1 MKKLRPSQTR
11 FLPGIITFSLSLVLS
26 SCQTQ
31 AKEEEKTGTSTNI
44 PSLFE
49 RSDTLPPTVPRAIY
63 PPTPTSSD
71 REDQNQEEIPLLH
84 SSQNDPLPDDPV
96 TAMNLTREM
105 DIAVVLRTLA
115 KGAEINLLLGHH
127 VSGPVALSI
136 SKEMPWNELFEQIV
150 EAHSL
155 HYSYRNGLLRV
166 LSRED
171 LEKQIALEQS
181 LRQREEAREAR
192 RRAEPLRVELYRAR
206 YANAEILAES
216 LKQSFSILQGD
227 SSTGAREQISI
238 ISDRDSGLL
247 VIHAPSGF
255 MENVLNLA
263 QNLDQP
269 AYQILIEASI
279 VQTNTETARDL
290 GVQWGGLW
298 SGMDGGQVSVGT
310 PLNFD
315 GDDARGLFNANFP
328 AQFVSEG
335 GAGLTFGAT
344 RFSSNTQL
352 QMQLTAMQREGELE
366 IVSNPSITTLDKQ
379 TATIE
384 SGEERPF
391 RSTTG
396 TGLAATSGVEFKKAL
411 LRLEVTPQVID
422 DDWIKLHI
430 ITTKDDFDE
439 SRPVTVDD
447 TIQFPIITRS
457 ATTTLYLADGQ
468 TTVIGGLST
477 NAQSDQV
484 TGIPL
489 LKDLPL
495 LGGLFRSTKT
505 QNTFNDTLIFL
516 TPRII
521 PGRSVAEII
530 HPDSPIP
537 PDLREEPAQKPD
549 SGLEEYPNDPLK
561 EE

>member
-1 MKKLRPSQTR
+1 MRKIFPINNPFWRR
-11 FLPGIITFSLSLVLS
+11 LPLLATVLLLS
-26 SCQTQ
+26 SCQATN
-31 AKEEEKTGTSTNI
+31 STADSHPGPGNI
-44 PSLFE
+44 PPLLE
-49 RSDTLPPTVPRAIY
+49 RVDSPPPTVPRAVT
-63 PPTPTSSD
+63 PPPPGSGLARQATDPTPATS
-71 REDQNQEEIPLLH
+71 IG
-84 SSQNDPLPDDPV
+84 NDPLPDFLV
-96 TAMNLTREM
+96 TDLELTR
-105 DIAVVLRTLA
+105 DTDLALVLRTLA
-115 KGAEINLLLGHH
+115 RGAEVNLLLGNK
-127 VSGPVALSI
+127 VQGPLEISLSQEI
-136 SKEMPWNELFEQIV
+136 SWNDLFEQII
-150 EAHSL
+150 ETHSL
-155 HYSYRNGLLRV
+155 HYTFRNGLLRV

-171 LEKQIALEQS
+171 LEKQTALERS
-181 LRQREEAREAR
+181 LREREEAREAR
-192 RRAEPLRVELYRAR
+192 LRAEPLQVKLYRAR
-206 YANAEILAES
+206 YANAEILANSLQES
-216 LKQSFSILQGD
+216 FRLIQEEGSASAGQ
-227 SSTGAREQISI
+227 QMSI
-238 ISDRDSGLL
+238 IPDKDSGLL
-247 VIHAPSGF
+247 IIHAPPS
-255 MENVLNLA
+255 LLPDLINLA
-263 QNLDQP
+263 ENLDQP

-298 SGMDGGQVSVGT
+298 SGMDSGQVSVGT
-310 PLNFD
+310 PLDFD
-315 GDDARGLFNANFP
+315 GGDARGLFNANFP

-335 GAGLTFGAT
+335 GPGFTFGAT

-422 DDWIKLHI
+422 DNWIKLHI
-430 ITTKDDFDE
+430 ITNKDDFDE

-477 NAQSDQV
+477 NTQSDQV

-521 PGRSVAEII
+521 SGHTVADLFLPEEEEEDTKSSAG
-530 HPDSPIP
+530 HPESPE
-537 PDLREEPAQKPD
+537 RVEEGPVKHSP
-549 SGLEEYPNDPLK
+549 EE
-561 EE
+561 